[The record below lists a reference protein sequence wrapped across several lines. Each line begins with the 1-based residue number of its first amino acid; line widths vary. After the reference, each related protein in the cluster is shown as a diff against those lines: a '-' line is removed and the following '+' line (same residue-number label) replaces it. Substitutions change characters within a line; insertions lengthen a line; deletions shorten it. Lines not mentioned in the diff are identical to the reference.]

1 MYKLIVF
8 FLVINNLFSQE
19 YNGIVC
25 DSITKK
31 PLYNIELY
39 TDTENTVT
47 NLKGEFSFKTT
58 NKNIFLKTVFM
69 DRPKFFS
76 LINFKQNDTIYV
88 AQYLQLKEVTIISP
102 NSILKKVL
110 ENFAKNYNTS
120 KKYKS
125 NMFVHSNLLIDDQPK
140 LFLEL
145 ASENIMDFEIYKNN
159 ASKTF
164 FGTKHNVKTAILGLR
179 KINQN
184 KETILFKNSLSITNL
199 INWGF
204 DPFIFLEKGTTVI
217 DNYEHF
223 YVLHYAYKIGV
234 MEYSGWYSVNKKD
247 YAIIENYERKELI
260 LPEQSLLKLS
270 FPKIEISHIFYDKK
284 EGFPYYTR
292 KLLLVNQEFLMR
304 NKLSDKIE
312 KMNLNFKIYNHNPT
326 FDNLI
331 LKKNINNSYYKYVYD
346 VEFPF
351 EEAFWKNYNV
361 PKSDF
366 EKSDLYQNLELS
378 K

>member
-1 MYKLIVF
+1 
-8 FLVINNLFSQE
+8 
-19 YNGIVC
+19 
-25 DSITKK
+25 
-31 PLYNIELY
+31 
-39 TDTENTVT
+39 
-47 NLKGEFSFKTT
+47 
-58 NKNIFLKTVFM
+58 M
-69 DRPKFFS
+69 DRPISFS
-76 LINFKQNDTIYV
+76 LINFKQNDTIYI
-88 AQYLQLKEVTIISP
+88 APYLQLNEVTIISSK
-102 NSILKKVL
+102 SILKKVL

-125 NMFVHSNLLIDDQPK
+125 NMFVHSNVLIDNQPK

-145 ASENIMDFEIYKNN
+145 ASENIMDFEIYNNN
-159 ASKTF
+159 ASKAF
-164 FGTKHNVKTAILGLR
+164 FGTKHHVKTDILGLR

-184 KETILFKNSLSITNL
+184 NETIWFKNSLSMPNL

-204 DPFIFLEKGTTVI
+204 DPFVFSEKGTTEI
-217 DNYEHF
+217 DDFEHF
-223 YVLHYAYKIGV
+223 YVLHYAYKRGA
-234 MEYSGWYSVNKKD
+234 MAYSGWYSVNKKD

-260 LPEQSLLKLS
+260 IAEESLLKLS
-270 FPKIEISHIFYDKK
+270 FPRIEISHIFYDKK

-312 KMNLNFKIYNHNPT
+312 KTNLNFKIYNHNPT
-326 FDNLI
+326 FDNLS
-331 LKKNINNSYYKYVYD
+331 LRNPINNTYYKYVYD

-351 EEAFWKNYNV
+351 EEGFWKNYNV

-366 EKSDLYQNLELS
+366 EKSDLYQNLELL